1 MADTITIRLI
11 PNDEMFLI
19 IPLLRVLNDEISEE
33 LLRER
38 IAEMAEQDYR
48 CVGLF
53 LGRRLVGIC
62 GLRIM
67 TKYYV
72 GRHVE
77 PDNVI
82 VLPEYRSRGLGH
94 RLMAWVH
101 EYARSQGCIASELN
115 CYLSNWR
122 GQAFW
127 EAEGYST
134 IANHLQRV
142 LTPESEP

>member
-11 PNDEMFLI
+11 PAEEMFTI
-19 IPLLRVLNDEISEE
+19 IPFLRVLNDTISEE

-38 IAEMAEQDYR
+38 IVEMVDQDYR
-48 CVGLF
+48 CAGLF
-53 LGRRLVGIC
+53 LGRQLVGIC

-72 GRHVE
+72 GRHIE

-82 VLPEYRSRGLGH
+82 ILPEYRSRGLGH

-101 EYARSQGCIASELN
+101 AYARSQGCVASELN
-115 CYLSNWR
+115 CYLSNVL
-122 GQAFW
+122 GHAFW